1 MAGVT
6 VAGEF
11 KVIDNVAGSWLTSQ
25 PQMRPPRPPEEKKKK
40 QRYYIRGRRISSNAV
55 LKSDN

>member
-25 PQMRPPRPPEEKKKK
+25 PQMRPPRPPEEKKKT
-40 QRYYIRGRRISSNAV
+40 
-55 LKSDN
+55 SDIILEGGELAAMQF